1 MRKGFLITIALLIV
15 AWFLM
20 LSYQIFT
27 QTAMTTFAGSVP
39 FLSSI
44 LNSNV
49 SVASFICSFA
59 WMFVLSSVISG
70 LIFGKQRKIF
80 IQFLIG
86 LVLTVTASG
95 LFAAIKIIGFD
106 LSNPNTL
113 LANPY
118 AHIFSNGLFAFFY
131 LSLPFIF
138 MIVVDLR
145 DMTKSRRK

>member
-1 MRKGFLITIALLIV
+1 MRKSYLLTAALLTV

-27 QTAMTTFAGSVP
+27 QTALKTVADSVP
-39 FLSSI
+39 FLSST
-44 LNSNV
+44 LNSNISSAAFV
-49 SVASFICSFA
+49 FSFA

-70 LIFGKQRKIF
+70 LIFGQQKRIF

-86 LVLTVTASG
+86 LILTVTASA
-95 LFAAIKIIGFD
+95 LFEAIKIVGFD
-106 LSNPNTL
+106 LANPNIL

-118 AHIFSNGLFAFFY
+118 AQVFRNGLFSFVY

-145 DMTKSRRK
+145 AITRKHLK

>member
-1 MRKGFLITIALLIV
+1 MRKGFLLTAVLLIV

-27 QTAMTTFAGSVP
+27 QSALKTVAVSVP
-39 FLSSI
+39 FLSST
-44 LNSNV
+44 LSSNV
-49 SVASFICSFA
+49 SVAVFICSFA

-70 LIFGKQRKIF
+70 LIFGKQKRIF

-86 LVLTVTASG
+86 LILTMTASA
-95 LFAAIKIIGFD
+95 LFEAIKIAGFD

-138 MIVVDLR
+138 MIFVDLR
-145 DMTKSRRK
+145 AITGKRGK